1 MIRRVVW
8 VHLISAIVLC
18 GLVGRIVW
26 IGLVELVALLTHGGA
41 PIGDWRPHRK
51 NALSA
56 EKDFFKAGKA
66 GMKRLGFQ

>member
-1 MIRRVVW
+1 MIRRIVW
-8 VHLISAIVLC
+8 VQLISAIVLR

-26 IGLVELVALLTHGGA
+26 IGLVGLMVLLTHGKA

-56 EKDFFKAGKA
+56 EKDFFKTGTAV
-66 GMKRLGFQ
+66 MKRPCFQ

>member
-1 MIRRVVW
+1 VIRRVVW
-8 VHLISAIVLC
+8 VQLISAIVLR

-26 IGLVELVALLTHGGA
+26 IGLVGLMVLLTHGEA
-41 PIGDWRPHRK
+41 PIVDWRLHRK

-66 GMKRLGFQ
+66 GMKRPCFQ